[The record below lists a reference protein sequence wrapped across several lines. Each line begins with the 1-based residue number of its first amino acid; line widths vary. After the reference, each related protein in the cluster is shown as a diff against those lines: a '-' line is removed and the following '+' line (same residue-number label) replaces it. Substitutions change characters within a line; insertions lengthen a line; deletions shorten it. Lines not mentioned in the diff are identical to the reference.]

1 MTYIKQLSEE
11 LIKKIAAGEVIERP
25 ASVVK
30 ELIENSIDANASKIE
45 IVVQR
50 SGKYIKVSDNGEGIH
65 SRNIPLLFSR
75 HATSKINDI
84 NDLWGISTL
93 GFRGEAL
100 ASVSSISK
108 VTCVSRFKDE
118 ENGFELRI
126 KEDNITQKSA
136 AVSSGTSFEIEDLF
150 YNVPARLKFL
160 KSESTELGHIY
171 DVVLSHALSHPEVS
185 FKLINNKSTV
195 LETSGS
201 SELQQVI
208 VELLGNDL
216 KSKLINIIGENNFLS
231 IHGYISS
238 LEISR
243 SDRKSILIFIN
254 KRPVK
259 CQIISKAIQNAFEG
273 LLPGGKYPVIVLNLN
288 FKPGFVDVN
297 VHPSKK
303 EVRYTS
309 SNEVYNL
316 IFRILQEGISKHY
329 KEKYKE
335 NSVYSLPEIKEN
347 DFENKFIDLNNK
359 TEQSRLIRAH
369 SDYSQAAIDF
379 YKEAEPTQLSYS
391 SDLNLFSV
399 SNLKCRIVFSDK
411 LIANMIK
418 TGIKTVFEIGSI
430 FEDSFQVVF
439 SGEITG
445 DERSQ
450 SSFFN
455 NLSELGRKIYL
466 DYSMEQSVIQRKIVS
481 PEFEDKEDKSNNQRN
496 KPEDKIL
503 YSVWERD
510 NWTCVYC
517 GKQLL
522 DPKIVKTAIP
532 HSQNAFSDYIN
543 NQGETIT
550 VHVLKEHSASYD
562 HFLPASKFP
571 QFNYDAENLFA
582 CCFECNRKKSDSMG
596 LNAWKPERQN
606 NWNSP
611 LILAGL
617 YFKNPR
623 EYSVVNEINVKN

>member
-1 MTYIKQLSEE
+1 M
-11 LIKKIAAGEVIERP
+11 
-25 ASVVK
+25 
-30 ELIENSIDANASKIE
+30 
-45 IVVQR
+45 
-50 SGKYIKVSDNGEGIH
+50 
-65 SRNIPLLFSR
+65 
-75 HATSKINDI
+75 
-84 NDLWGISTL
+84 
-93 GFRGEAL
+93 
-100 ASVSSISK
+100 
-108 VTCVSRFKDE
+108 
-118 ENGFELRI
+118 
-126 KEDNITQKSA
+126 
-136 AVSSGTSFEIEDLF
+136 
-150 YNVPARLKFL
+150 
-160 KSESTELGHIY
+160 
-171 DVVLSHALSHPEVS
+171 VLSHALSHPEVS
-185 FKLINNKSTV
+185 FKLINNKNTV

-208 VELLGNDL
+208 IELLGSDL
-216 KSKLINIIGENNFLS
+216 KSKLINIIGKNNFLS
-231 IHGYISS
+231 VHGYVSS
-238 LEISR
+238 LEILR

-259 CQIISKAIQNAFEG
+259 CQVISKAIQNAFEG

-316 IFRILQEGISKHY
+316 IFGILQEGISKHY

-335 NSVYSLPEIKEN
+335 NSVYSLPDLKEN
-347 DFENKFIDLNNK
+347 NNEI
-359 TEQSRLIRAH
+359 EQPRLIRINP
-369 SDYSQAAIDF
+369 DYSQAAIDF
-379 YKEAEPTQLSYS
+379 YKEAEPTPKENLSNNHEYSCS

-399 SNLKCRIVFSDK
+399 SNLRCRIIFSDK

-466 DYSMEQSVIQRKIVS
+466 DYSKDKAVIQNKIVS
-481 PEFEDKEDKSNNQRN
+481 PGFEDKEDKSNNQRN

-503 YSVWERD
+503 YNVWERD

-522 DPKIVKTAIP
+522 DPKTVKTAIP
-532 HSQNAFSDYIN
+532 HSHNAFSNYIN
-543 NQGETIT
+543 NQGETVT

-596 LNAWKPERQN
+596 LNAWKPDRQN

-623 EYSVVNEINVKN
+623 EYSAVDEISTSKISTKISGEFN